1 MSKVVM
7 VGETVH
13 AAAATT
19 ANAFTGQRYERPP
32 FDCIGNIY
40 AAASAISTGTGE
52 LNVGGFS
59 VCAPANLSGA
69 NRQPLVPDDL
79 LIGDWEAEMGDLL
92 QFSIVSTGALTTYWK
107 VVLEEAELLE
117 DYE

>member
-1 MSKVVM
+1 MKVLM

-13 AAAATT
+13 GAAATT

-40 AAASAISTGTGE
+40 AAATVISTGTGE

-59 VCAPANLSGA
+59 VSGPANLSGA

-79 LIGDWEAEMGDLL
+79 LIADWEAEEGALL
-92 QFSIVSTGALTTYWK
+92 QFTLVSTAALTIYWK
-107 VVLEEAELLE
+107 VVLDEAEFE
-117 DYE
+117 EEY